1 MRLAGARL
9 TDGGHVA
16 GAADRAG
23 RLLVGT
29 SGFSYA
35 DWVPRFYPP
44 GTRASGFLRAY
55 AERLPALELNA
66 TFRRR
71 PTPAAIAA
79 WVRATPP
86 DFRFATKAQRGSA
99 FRALSGE
106 PRESIDWLTDP
117 LGNFGERLGAVLFRI
132 PAEIRRDGPWVDR
145 DPSVA
150 DARLAALL
158 EAWPRSIPLVVELQ
172 SPTWHVD
179 ETFAAL
185 RRVGAVLCTT
195 ELPPEG
201 DEGAEPEA
209 AGHAAGPEP
218 PFIRKTGPFL
228 YLRLRRHDYSAGE
241 LDAWAAR
248 IEPFLAAGD
257 DVYAFFRHDA
267 VGRAGELAL
276 ELLTR
281 FPR

>member
-1 MRLAGARL
+1 MRDHREGARL
-9 TDGGHVA
+9 T
-16 GAADRAG
+16 G

-29 SGFSYA
+29 SGFAYP
-35 DWVPRFYPP
+35 DWVPRFYPA
-44 GTRASGFLRAY
+44 GTRAAGFLRAY

-71 PTPAAIAA
+71 PTASAIAG

-106 PRESIDWLTDP
+106 PAESIAWLTEP
-117 LGNFGERLGAVLFRI
+117 LGLFGERLGAVLFRV

-145 DPSVA
+145 NPAVA
-150 DARLAALL
+150 DARLGAFLD
-158 EAWPRSIPLVVELQ
+158 AWPAAIPLVVELQ
-172 SPTWHVD
+172 DPTWHVD

-185 RRVGAVLCTT
+185 RRAGAVLCTT

-201 DEGAEPEA
+201 DEGAVSTAGSGAGA
-209 AGHAAGPEP
+209 AADPEP
-218 PFIRKTGPFL
+218 PFIRKTGSFL
-228 YLRLRRHDYSAGE
+228 YLRLRRHDYSAAE
-241 LDAWAAR
+241 LDGWASR
-248 IEPFLAAGD
+248 IEPFLTAGN

-276 ELLTR
+276 ELLGR
-281 FPR
+281 FG